1 MELLDFETQKN
12 HNLIT
17 TEVKDI
23 DLPKSNVLQFIT
35 DRGSRITVR
44 PSGTEPKIK
53 FYVSVNTLL
62 QENDDYLEK
71 KTALTSQM
79 TALFHA
85 VGAA

>member
-1 MELLDFETQKN
+1 VELLDFETQKN
-12 HNLIT
+12 HDLISS
-17 TEVKDI
+17 EVKNI
-23 DLPKSNVLQFIT
+23 DLPKSNVLQFVT
-35 DRGSRITVR
+35 EKGSRITVR

-53 FYVSVNTLL
+53 FYVSVNSTL